1 MLSPREGRRK
11 RGRRPGAESE
21 ETTVERYARKAG
33 EGDASSQY
41 KLGLYYLKGAIYL
54 FFCFIC
60 ISKLKNGPPKV
71 LCSGATL
78 DGGC

>member
-41 KLGLYYLKGAIYL
+41 KLGLYYLKGAIYFL
-54 FFCFIC
+54 FYLYFKI
-60 ISKLKNGPPKV
+60 KKRPAQ
-71 LCSGATL
+71 GAL
-78 DGGC
+78 FGGHA